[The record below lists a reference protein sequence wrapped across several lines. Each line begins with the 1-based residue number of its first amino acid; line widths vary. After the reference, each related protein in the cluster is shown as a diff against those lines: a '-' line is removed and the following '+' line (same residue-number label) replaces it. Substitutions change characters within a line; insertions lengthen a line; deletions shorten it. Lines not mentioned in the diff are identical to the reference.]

1 MQLPDIRIHNFVDV
15 SNQQFV
21 TVCILHIYSS
31 VDYTDI
37 CYICWCQQLIF
48 NETFIYAYDVYRKCS
63 NKRPPSNKR
72 PLKYEMEKFLI
83 QGCMNALKVFSLISA
98 SQKILFM
105 NDAGHIFKE
114 NPIFVEIFGQFGVFF
129 LGLLNKRPGVYSSI
143 YGISRERIFLLF
155 THTYISL
162 EWNSTDTYSLDDT
175 LCMKLLRYKHTS
187 LNFF

>member
-1 MQLPDIRIHNFVDV
+1 VQLPDIRIHNFVDV

-48 NETFIYAYDVYRKCS
+48 NETFIYAYDVYIPWK
-63 NKRPPSNKR
+63 K
-72 PLKYEMEKFLI
+72 
-83 QGCMNALKVFSLISA
+83 
-98 SQKILFM
+98 
-105 NDAGHIFKE
+105 
-114 NPIFVEIFGQFGVFF
+114 
-129 LGLLNKRPGVYSSI
+129 
-143 YGISRERIFLLF
+143 FLLF

-187 LNFF
+187 LNFFLKKKLWKDKHTWWMVKWNLILDKHTTWDWNKKISYW